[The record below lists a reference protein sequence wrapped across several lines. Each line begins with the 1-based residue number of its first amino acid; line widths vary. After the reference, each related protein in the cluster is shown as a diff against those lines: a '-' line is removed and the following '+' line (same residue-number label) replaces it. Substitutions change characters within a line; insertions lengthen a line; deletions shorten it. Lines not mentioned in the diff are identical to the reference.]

1 MREEDLN
8 PELLCWKNKK
18 VTIKLHSSLQML
30 NISHMDFREAT
41 TSNFWNLVHING
53 QGIRQWSAVSIQP
66 NSKSHSI
73 SNF

>member
-53 QGIRQWSAVSIQP
+53 QGIRQ
-66 NSKSHSI
+66 
-73 SNF
+73 